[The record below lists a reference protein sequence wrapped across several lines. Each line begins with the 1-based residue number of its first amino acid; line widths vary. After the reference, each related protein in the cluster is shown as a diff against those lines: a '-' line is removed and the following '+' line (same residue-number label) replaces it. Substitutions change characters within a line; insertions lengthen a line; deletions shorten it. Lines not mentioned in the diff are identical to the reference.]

1 MRGTSEIEQR
11 VPVAD
16 LGTRFEALRLS
27 APDAVRRMEQS
38 LRRCGQLNALLVWR
52 HADSLEVLDGFKRV
66 RAARR
71 VEIETLRV
79 QTLALDLPVAK
90 ASILVANA
98 RTTVDEL
105 EEGWLIRS
113 LYREDRL
120 TQPEIAQL
128 LGRHKSWV
136 CRRLALVEQL
146 SQDVE
151 ADLRLGL
158 LSPTAARELVRL
170 PRGNQRAAADV
181 VMRLGLATRETA
193 QLVADVLATRSD
205 EEIEAVLKTQPRPS
219 RLPSARPRA
228 RTPLESLVEDIASI
242 CRVSGRLQAR
252 LQARPMSALGDPGAQ
267 LVATSLTELRPVL
280 TALSQTVD
288 RITQELLRCHAGPP
302 AKS

>member
-11 VPVAD
+11 IAIGD
-16 LGTRFEALRLS
+16 LGTRFEALRLPS
-27 APDAVRRMEQS
+27 PDAVRRMERS
-38 LRRCGQLNALLVWR
+38 LRSCGQLSALLVWR
-52 HADSLEVLDGFKRV
+52 HADVLEVLDGFKRV

-71 VEIETLRV
+71 ADLDALQV
-79 QTLALDLPVAK
+79 QVVALDLPEAK

-98 RTTVDEL
+98 RTTFDEL

-146 SQDVE
+146 SKDVE

-170 PRGNQRAAADV
+170 PRGNQRAAADL
-181 VMRLGLATRETA
+181 VMRFGLATRETA
-193 QLVADVLATRSD
+193 QLVADVLAACSD

-219 RLPSARPRA
+219 KPPTARPRA
-228 RTPLESLVEDIASI
+228 RTPLECLVDDIASI
-242 CRVSGRLQAR
+242 CRVSGRLQSR
-252 LQARPMSALGDPGAQ
+252 LQERPMSTFGDSGAQ
-267 LVATSLTELRPVL
+267 LVATSLTELRPVV

-302 AKS
+302 VKS